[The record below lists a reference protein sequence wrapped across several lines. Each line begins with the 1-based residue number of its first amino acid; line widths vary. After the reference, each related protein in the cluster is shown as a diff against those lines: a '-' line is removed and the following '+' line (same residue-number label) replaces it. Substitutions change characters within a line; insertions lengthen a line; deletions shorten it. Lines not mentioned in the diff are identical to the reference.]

1 MIGTLIIVF
10 REVIEAG
17 IIVGIVLA
25 ATRGIPQ
32 RGRFVAA
39 GIAAGV
45 VGACLVALFAGAL
58 SDAFSGSGQEL
69 LDAAVLILAVCM
81 LAWHNAWMAR
91 HAADLVAETN
101 AVAGDVRAG
110 RRPLTALAVVCA
122 IAVLR
127 EGSEIVLF
135 LYGIVAAG
143 TTISALLIGGLLGI
157 AAGALVSAL
166 SYFGLLAIPT
176 RYIFRVTGVIIAFLA
191 AGLAAQ
197 AVAFLNA
204 AGVVEAFGDQLWDT
218 SGILSETSIAGRIL
232 HTLIG
237 YSDRPTDLQF
247 AVYVATLL
255 AMFLL
260 TRYAASTRRTAA
272 REVEADRPSTI

>member
-10 REVIEAG
+10 REIIEAG

-32 RGRFVAA
+32 RGFFVAS

-45 VGACLVALFAGAL
+45 AGACIVAVFASAL
-58 SDAFSGSGQEL
+58 SQALAGSGQEIL
-69 LDAAVLILAVCM
+69 NAAILILAVCM

-91 HAADLVAETN
+91 HAADLVAETR
-101 AVAGDVRAG
+101 AVATDVRSG
-110 RRPLTALAVVCA
+110 RRPLIALAMVCA
-122 IAVLR
+122 VAVLR

-143 TTISALLIGGLLGI
+143 TTVGALLAGGLLGI
-157 AAGALVSAL
+157 VAGALVSAL
-166 SYFGLLAIPT
+166 SYLGLLAIPT
-176 RYIFRVTGVIIAFLA
+176 RYIFRVTGVIITFLA

-197 AVAFLNA
+197 AVVFLNA
-204 AGVVEAFGDQLWDT
+204 AGVLEAFGDQLWDT
-218 SGILSETSIAGRIL
+218 SGILSETSIAGRVL
-232 HTLIG
+232 HALVG

-255 AMFLL
+255 GMLL
-260 TRYAASTRRTAA
+260 LMRYASTRRGV
-272 REVEADRPSTI
+272 RADRPSTI